1 MSYDE
6 FIKRVYQDI
15 GINLQLYKKKQMKRR
30 LTSLRD
36 KRGYD
41 NFYSYYA
48 AITKD
53 HKLLDEFIDRIT
65 INVTE
70 FYRNPK
76 RWDNLHKDILPE
88 IVDGKTSLNI
98 WSAAC
103 STEEEPY
110 TIALM
115 MKEHFTNIHDN
126 IVDGK
131 TLLNI
136 WSAACATGEESYTI
150 AMMMKEH
157 FPNINVNI
165 LATDIDE
172 NALGIAKQ
180 GVYKKSSFEDLPPYY
195 IQNYFTKNN
204 ELYYIDPTLKRSITF
219 KKHDLLQ
226 DTYPKK
232 KDLIICR
239 NVLIYFTDEAKDA
252 IYKKFSHALKE
263 EGVLFVGSTEQI
275 FHPNKYNFYVLDTF
289 FYQKSKE

>member
-15 GINLQLYKKKQMKRR
+15 GINLQLYKEKQMKRR

-103 STEEEPY
+103 STGEEPY
-110 TIALM
+110 TIAM
-115 MKEHFTNIHDN
+115 
-126 IVDGK
+126 V
-131 TLLNI
+131 
-136 WSAACATGEESYTI
+136 
-150 AMMMKEH
+150 MKEH

-252 IYKKFSHALKE
+252 IYKNFSHALKE

-289 FYQKSKE
+289 FYQKRKEG